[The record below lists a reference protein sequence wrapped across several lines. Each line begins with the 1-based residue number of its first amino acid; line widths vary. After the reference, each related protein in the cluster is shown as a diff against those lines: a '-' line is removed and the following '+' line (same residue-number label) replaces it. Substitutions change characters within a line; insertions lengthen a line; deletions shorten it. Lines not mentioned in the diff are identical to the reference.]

1 MTSKNNAMKNNLK
14 KRQPQFFLK
23 MQDDLKKND
32 VTKNNYKQNNNI
44 FVNGR
49 QPKLFI

>member
-1 MTSKNNAMKNNLK
+1 MTSKNNSTKNNFK
-14 KRQPQFFLK
+14 KDNLNFFLK

-49 QPKLFI
+49 RPKLFI